1 MINSNEDAVR
11 IYPNPAKNILHIE
24 GLSSK
29 AKITVISF
37 NGFTAISQQLKANS
51 YPSYNLNIAS
61 LQPGNYLLKIEMN
74 GAMVTKKFLKE

>member
-1 MINSNEDAVR
+1 VR
-11 IYPNPAKNILHIE
+11 IYPNPAQNILHIQ
-24 GLSSK
+24 GLSPK
-29 AKITVISF
+29 TNITAISF

-74 GAMVTKKFLKE
+74 GQVVTKKFLKE

>member
-37 NGFTAISQQLKANS
+37 NGFTAISQQLIANG
-51 YPSYNLNIAS
+51 SYNLNIAS

-74 GAMVTKKFLKE
+74 GAVVTKKFLKE